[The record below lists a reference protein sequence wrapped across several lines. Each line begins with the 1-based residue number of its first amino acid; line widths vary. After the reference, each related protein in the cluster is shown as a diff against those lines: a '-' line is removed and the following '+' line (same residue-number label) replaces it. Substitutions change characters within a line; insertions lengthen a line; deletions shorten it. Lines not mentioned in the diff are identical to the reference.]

1 VQVKIFSHATEGT
14 AEVWVNG
21 ASLGSATGLNTG
33 GADITSVQFASGGAS
48 STARWDNLYIS
59 DEIEGELV
67 SVLCKPSS
75 DDATQFTPSAGTDNY
90 AMVDDTAQDGDT
102 TYVASGTVGHK
113 DLYGYEDVPSGYLVK
128 AASLVTIG
136 RKDDSGTRTL
146 QPLSVQGVTE
156 RDVGAEIGLSETYPA
171 GVGAGVL
178 TTLGEAPD
186 GTAWDRAKFN
196 AVKWGFEVAS

>member
-1 VQVKIFSHATEGT
+1 VQTSCAIIGFIGPGIYLFSTNNGIQVTRGTTVLHTFSATPLSTTELVHVQVKIFSHATEGT

-33 GADITSVQFASGGAS
+33 GADITSVQFASGGNS
-48 STARWDNLYIS
+48 STTRWDNLYIS

-102 TYVASGTVGHK
+102 TYVESGTVGHK

-128 AASLVTIG
+128 AATLVTIG
-136 RKDDSGTRTL
+136 RKDAT
-146 QPLSVQGVTE
+146 
-156 RDVGAEIGLSETYPA
+156 A
-171 GVGAGVL
+171 GRGPCSRSRCRG
-178 TTLGEAPD
+178 
-186 GTAWDRAKFN
+186 
-196 AVKWGFEVAS
+196 